1 MNLRRS
7 FRLTAPRFTVCCQG
21 TMPGT
26 IHEDIFC
33 RHKVHPSGEM
43 DYSILPS
50 SRCSQLTLIE
60 LLIVVA
66 IMQDRISELRAS
78 WASMLF
84 TFL

>member
-1 MNLRRS
+1 
-7 FRLTAPRFTVCCQG
+7 
-21 TMPGT
+21 
-26 IHEDIFC
+26 
-33 RHKVHPSGEM
+33 M